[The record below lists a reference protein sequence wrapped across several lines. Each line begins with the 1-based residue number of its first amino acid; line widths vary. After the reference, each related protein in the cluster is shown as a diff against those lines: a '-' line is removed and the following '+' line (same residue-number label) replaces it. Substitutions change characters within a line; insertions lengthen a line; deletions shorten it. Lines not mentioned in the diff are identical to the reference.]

1 MDPISN
7 GQEGWSDIS
16 TTHMRYV
23 RVRATPADGQAF
35 HPLGQALAEE
45 PSVERGDITWVELL
59 EDGTAILIAK
69 AWGDEKQYREILRE
83 SSYVLEFTVTSG
95 EDWWY
100 SYTHFELTDTTREML
115 ATKYESGLVM
125 EMPITVGDDG
135 AMEVTLVGP
144 EEAFRQGFEGP
155 DSTDHDFEIL
165 ETGPYHPDLNDLY
178 VSLTERQRE
187 VLDIA
192 LELGYYEAPR
202 EATHEDIARAVDISP
217 STVGEHL
224 QKIEACVLGQLE
236 K

>member
-1 MDPISN
+1 
-7 GQEGWSDIS
+7 
-16 TTHMRYV
+16 MRYV
-23 RVRATPADGQAF
+23 RVRTTPADGQAF
-35 HPLGQALAEE
+35 HPLGQALVEE
-45 PSVERGDITWVELL
+45 PSVERGNITWVELL
-59 EDGTAILIAK
+59 DDGTAILIGK
-69 AWGDEKQYREILRE
+69 AWGDESRYREILRE
-83 SSYVLEFTVTSG
+83 SPYVLDFNVTSG

-100 SYTHFELTDTTREML
+100 SYTHFEPTDTTREML

-125 EMPITVGDDG
+125 EMPITVDPDG

-144 EEAFRQGFEGP
+144 EEAFRQGFEQP
-155 DSTDHDFEIL
+155 ESAEYEFEII

-187 VLDIA
+187 ILDTA

-202 EATHEDIARAVDISP
+202 EATHEDIAQVVDISP
-217 STVGEHL
+217 STIGEHL